1 MEYRGPVKDSNL
13 SAARLAQ
20 IGAHVVKK
28 AEAKAAGAEQAASK
42 DVEPAKQTW
51 KPRRSYIDIGG
62 GAEEAAPKPAPTHR
76 MTPCDNLPAA
86 APAAG
91 HGDDDE
97 GRSYLDA
104 PRDAL
109 PQDPELRSSRWFL
122 ADELNTMRHV
132 SRTKQ
137 MGYDDKDFQ
146 GKPIIAIINTC
157 AASPMSS
164 LRLDLIRRRWR
175 TAGATCCRA
184 TRTSRSAWRR

>member
-28 AEAKAAGAEQAASK
+28 AEAKGDGAEKQAASK
-42 DVEPAKQTW
+42 NVQPAKQTW

-62 GAEEAAPKPAPTHR
+62 GAEETAPKPAPTHR
-76 MTPCDNLPAA
+76 MTPCDNLPVDA

-91 HGDDDE
+91 HGDDGGG

-164 LRLDLIRRRWR
+164 LRLDLV
-175 TAGATCCRA
+175 
-184 TRTSRSAWRR
+184 